1 MNWKNLLRLK
11 TFFVA
16 LFIVSFCPAKLIA
29 QEKDKAPIDLEPVKV
44 IESTPV
50 KSQDRTGTCW
60 SFATTSFIETEL
72 LRMGKGEFNISEMF
86 FVRYAYEKKAD
97 LYIRYHGSANFG
109 PGGQAHDVM
118 NMIRNYGM
126 TTEDLY
132 HGVEYGGNIHNHS
145 EINSGLEGFLDG
157 VLKGRQITPAWED
170 AFSGI
175 LDAYLG
181 QVPESFSVK
190 GNEYTSKEFAA
201 SLEFN
206 PDDYIEITSYIHHPY
221 YKGFVLE
228 VPDNW
233 SNDLYYNVP
242 IDELMDIVINSLKQ
256 GYSVC
261 WDGDMSDKGFSH
273 KKGLAIVPMKSW
285 SEMDSEEVDSVFSN
299 TITEKQ
305 ITMEMRQESFDNY
318 KVTDDHLMHLTGL
331 FKDNNGNYFYLT
343 KNSWGA
349 KSNDLGGYLYMSDAF
364 LRLHTVA
371 VLVHKDAIPKQ
382 LAKKYSAK

>member
-1 MNWKNLLRLK
+1 MNWRNLLKLK
-11 TFFVA
+11 VFFLALFVVA
-16 LFIVSFCPAKLIA
+16 LSPTKLIA
-29 QEKDKAPIDLEPVKV
+29 QEEEKTPIDLEPIKI
-44 IESTPV
+44 IETTPV

-72 LRMGKGEFNISEMF
+72 FRMGKGEYNISEMF

-97 LYIRYHGSANFG
+97 LYIRYHGAANFG

-118 NMIRNYGM
+118 NVIRNYGM
-126 TTEDLY
+126 TTEEAY
-132 HGVEYGGNIHNHS
+132 HGVEYGGSIHNHS

-157 VLKGRQITPAWED
+157 VLKGRQITPAWEN

-221 YKGFVLE
+221 YKSFVLE

-285 SEMDSEEVDSVFSN
+285 SEMNSEEVDSVFSN

-331 FKDNNGNYFYLT
+331 FKDNNGNNFFLT

-349 KSNDLGGYLYMSDAF
+349 KSNDFGGFLYMSDAF

-371 VLVHKDAIPKQ
+371 ILVHKDAIPKQ
-382 LAKKYSAK
+382 LARKYSAK